1 MNKSEINKEILS
13 VIKIDLDETLFY
25 IPGETV
31 KGKIKLFP
39 TINLK
44 LKDHTIHFKLKLIQY
59 EFWEYSNV
67 KLTELKNIHKTEI
80 KEKFIEYKLNDDEI
94 SKFEE
99 KVNLLEFS
107 VIFIKNE
114 NKENFISIPFEF
126 KIDSENEKLLPTF
139 QFETEK
145 YFLGIRHLI
154 TVESF
159 DYSSINHTGIFIGK
173 SRNKFLLKEKEIK
186 NTFSMGVG
194 LSTLDVKIIIPK
206 ETFYFGEEMPFKIES
221 NSNLLF
227 QKVTKI
233 EPNFYRKIEWVGY
246 MKNSLLDKKDISGI
260 KFNYNED
267 KYGLFSKL
275 MLPIEI
281 LELTS
286 LTKKGILGGIFGV
299 LNFFDL
305 TSDLQDYYEKFKEIF
320 RLNAETKEFKE
331 NEHFISDF
339 NKTVIKNCTEKEL
352 KEINEEMKKYIYFK
366 DDKVIGFV
374 KFIKDITPPVNGYYF
389 NCNFNFK
396 INIHISG
403 VVLDQ
408 EKSLKNT
415 IEMYDGEEYIKKMK
429 NLLKVD

>member
-13 VIKIDLDETLFY
+13 VIKIETLFY

-145 YFLGIRHLI
+145 YFL
-154 TVESF
+154 
-159 DYSSINHTGIFIGK
+159 
-173 SRNKFLLKEKEIK
+173 
-186 NTFSMGVG
+186 
-194 LSTLDVKIIIPK
+194 
-206 ETFYFGEEMPFKIES
+206 
-221 NSNLLF
+221 
-227 QKVTKI
+227 
-233 EPNFYRKIEWVGY
+233 
-246 MKNSLLDKKDISGI
+246 DI
-260 KFNYNED
+260 
-267 KYGLFSKL
+267 
-275 MLPIEI
+275 
-281 LELTS
+281 
-286 LTKKGILGGIFGV
+286 
-299 LNFFDL
+299 
-305 TSDLQDYYEKFKEIF
+305 
-320 RLNAETKEFKE
+320 
-331 NEHFISDF
+331 
-339 NKTVIKNCTEKEL
+339 
-352 KEINEEMKKYIYFK
+352 
-366 DDKVIGFV
+366 
-374 KFIKDITPPVNGYYF
+374 
-389 NCNFNFK
+389 
-396 INIHISG
+396 
-403 VVLDQ
+403 
-408 EKSLKNT
+408 
-415 IEMYDGEEYIKKMK
+415 
-429 NLLKVD
+429 